1 MAAAGG
7 SGNNPLYDDNPLVKR
22 TPPPLPSD
30 RSMLAS
36 PPPLG
41 ALPASRGAVLRG
53 VRGSIGAFVATGGRT
68 FDVEVAGAN
77 ASPSEKPSNEPAAA
91 ETSDAEKAAE
101 VLAAVRKAQAV
112 ASENPANFRT
122 NPSAIDIVPAA
133 TACSLLKDI
142 VMRADQAAAVYIF
155 GGGTVKLQTSFPRPE
170 NVSRMTTD
178 EMKLAWEKAEESIS
192 KTEKLVCH
200 FTDLEGAGWILGTD
214 SPGFRASK
222 VGQGGGGV
230 YVSSA
235 GPHQLDWEQYHGGKF
250 RETTG
255 KALWGEKWEELLEDG
270 VCANKVDMV
279 FFIRIPEVWYTQA
292 APIPGRPLARVIP
305 SSTLYEEDD
314 DHYLQKNRIVKSYV
328 LKRGAG
334 TGPPHL
340 EIQGEGA
347 PEQQD
352 VSMKLKF
359 AALSGLLIFAQL
371 MAVVAIVVATI
382 APGCQTNNDCDR
394 PGTFCAP
401 PNGWYDG
408 GCSLYKQMDPANT
421 LSLDQIAESCA
432 GRGWFTPGDEGQAL
446 VSGGGRCQFCGDDS
460 GWGLP
465 DNSTAFCANEEIWR
479 AEFCDLH
486 TGWAIPA
493 AAGLSPGD
501 TAPQV
506 KKCAHPACRACKDV
520 PGFGVPAKV
529 WMNQE
534 DRHDGDQMWGVTD
547 WFTTFTG
554 TIGSMKTSD
563 GLALAVCSMI
573 VSFSLAVSHSTVTPA
588 RPLR

>member
-1 MAAAGG
+1 MH
-7 SGNNPLYDDNPLVKR
+7 
-22 TPPPLPSD
+22 
-30 RSMLAS
+30 
-36 PPPLG
+36 
-41 ALPASRGAVLRG
+41 
-53 VRGSIGAFVATGGRT
+53 
-68 FDVEVAGAN
+68 
-77 ASPSEKPSNEPAAA
+77 
-91 ETSDAEKAAE
+91 
-101 VLAAVRKAQAV
+101 
-112 ASENPANFRT
+112 
-122 NPSAIDIVPAA
+122 
-133 TACSLLKDI
+133 
-142 VMRADQAAAVYIF
+142 ADQAAAVYIF

-170 NVSRMTTD
+170 NISRMTAD
-178 EMKLAWEKAEESIS
+178 EMKLAWEKAEENIS

-305 SSTLYEEDD
+305 SSTLYEEDGE
-314 DHYLQKNRIVKSYV
+314 HYLQKNRIVKSYV
-328 LKRGAG
+328 LKRGVGSGA
-334 TGPPHL
+334 PHL
-340 EIQGEGA
+340 IIKGEEA
-347 PEQQD
+347 PEQKS

-359 AALSGLLIFAQL
+359 AALSGLLILAQL

-394 PGTFCAP
+394 AGTFCTP

-408 GCSLYKQMDPANT
+408 GCSLLKQMDPANT

-432 GRGWFTPGDEGQAL
+432 GRGWFIPGDEGNAL
-446 VSGGGRCQFCGDDS
+446 VSGGGRCQFCGDDYI
-460 GWGLP
+460 WGLP

-479 AEFCDLH
+479 TEFCDVQ
-486 TGWAIPA
+486 TGWAPPA
-493 AAGLSPGD
+493 AAPGD
-501 TAPQV
+501 TAP
-506 KKCAHPACRACKDV
+506 R
-520 PGFGVPAKV
+520 
-529 WMNQE
+529 
-534 DRHDGDQMWGVTD
+534 
-547 WFTTFTG
+547 
-554 TIGSMKTSD
+554 
-563 GLALAVCSMI
+563 
-573 VSFSLAVSHSTVTPA
+573 
-588 RPLR
+588 